1 MRIGIYGGTFSPVH
15 NGHIESAKA
24 FMKQMWLDLLYVIPC
39 AEPPHK
45 RMDDS
50 ATAQQRLDMCDLAFF
65 GIDGVVVSDMEIR
78 RGGKSYTVET
88 LRELSSPE
96 NRLFLL
102 CGTDMLLTLD
112 TWYCADEI
120 FELCYPV
127 YVRRE
132 KDCLLDGR
140 IVSKIAEYNDKYGK
154 VARRI
159 VTEPIE
165 ISSSEIR
172 KKIQEGEDVSNF
184 IPISVAEYIE
194 RAGLYR

>member
-1 MRIGIYGGTFSPVH
+1 
-15 NGHIESAKA
+15 
-24 FMKQMWLDLLYVIPC
+24 
-39 AEPPHK
+39 
-45 RMDDS
+45 
-50 ATAQQRLDMCDLAFF
+50 
-65 GIDGVVVSDMEIR
+65 ME
-78 RGGKSYTVET
+78 ET